1 MDTMDTNMY
10 LAEYYLA
17 RLNDLS
23 DRAKLYILK
32 KLADSLVKD
41 KETHTLTKKEKDEA
55 LDRLAGVWADDPEGE
70 RMAEAIRTGRRS
82 NTTRKLIPFGRRKNT

>member
-1 MDTMDTNMY
+1 MKTIDTNMY

-32 KLADSLVKD
+32 KLADSLMNE
-41 KETHTLTKKEKDEA
+41 KETVALTSEEKNETLR
-55 LDRLAGVWADDPEGE
+55 RLAGAWADDPESE
-70 RMAEAIRTGRRS
+70 VMAEAIRTGRTS
-82 NTTRKLIPFGRRKNT
+82 NKSRKLIPFDE